1 MKPAIT
7 VIGGGTGT
15 FVVLSGLRDY
25 EAGVTAVM
33 SMMDS
38 GGSNRVLR
46 DEFGLLPTSGIRQA
60 IVALSEIQNDG
71 LLLRKLF
78 DYRYHQGVG
87 ISGMTFGNLF
97 MAALSDIYGSQIKA
111 IEATCRLLNVRGK
124 ILPITLDDS
133 HLVARFDDGVQVLG
147 EHLIDESKKHDGTR
161 RIVELQIIP
170 SAKVYPPVKKAIL
183 EADLIIFGPGDLYT
197 NTIADLVVEGVIPA
211 IKETK
216 AKIVLIMNLMTKYG
230 DSFGYKASDYI
241 SDLEKYFGKNILD
254 FVLVNNCSNFSDE
267 ILNKYKE
274 EHSQPVEDDLG
285 DGTYYNR
292 FAKTPHFSAGDEGKA
307 RFQASPEANGKAV
320 ESLGEKTL
328 GFQPREAYKIVR
340 GDFLSTDI
348 PVKQKGDRLQRSLFR
363 HDPKKLARAI
373 MALI

>member
-25 EAGVTAVM
+25 KADVTAVM

-111 IEATCRLLNVRGK
+111 VEATCRLLNVRGK

-133 HLVARFDDGVQVLG
+133 HLVARFNDGVQVLG

-230 DSFGYKASDYI
+230 DSFGYRASDYI

-285 DGTYYNR
+285 DGTYY
-292 FAKTPHFSAGDEGKA
+292 
-307 RFQASPEANGKAV
+307 
-320 ESLGEKTL
+320 
-328 GFQPREAYKIVR
+328 KIVR

-373 MALI
+373 MSLI